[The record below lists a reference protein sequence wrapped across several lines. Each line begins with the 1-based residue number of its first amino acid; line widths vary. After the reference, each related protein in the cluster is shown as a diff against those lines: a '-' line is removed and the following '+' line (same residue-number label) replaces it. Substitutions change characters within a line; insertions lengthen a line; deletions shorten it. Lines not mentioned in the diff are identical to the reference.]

1 MTTTL
6 PAMERTVALLHRELP
21 DCRVVV
27 GGAVLT
33 QEYADRLG
41 ADFYAKDAMQ
51 SVRIAERVLRRRG
64 D

>member
-1 MTTTL
+1 
-6 PAMERTVALLHRELP
+6 V
-21 DCRVVV
+21 
-27 GGAVLT
+27 T
-33 QEYADRLG
+33 QEYADSIG